1 MTIGTGLVVVVTVVV
16 IGLLLLTALR
26 PRRGRRPRLVN
37 RNRRSGGFRRR
48 RIDAMKARAA
58 ADVALIRG
66 TDRRLRPDATADGES
81 KI

>member
-26 PRRGRRPRLVN
+26 SRRPRLVN

-58 ADVALIRG
+58 ADIALIQG
-66 TDRRLRPDATADGES
+66 NDRRLRPDATTDGES

>member
-1 MTIGTGLVVVVTVVV
+1 MTRGTGLVVVVTVVV

-26 PRRGRRPRLVN
+26 PRRPRLVN
-37 RNRRSGGFRRR
+37 RNRRGRGFRRR

-58 ADVALIRG
+58 ADIALIQG
-66 TDRRLRPDATADGES
+66 TDRRLHPDATAEGES

>member
-26 PRRGRRPRLVN
+26 RRRPRLVN
-37 RNRRSGGFRRR
+37 RNRRPGGFRRR

-66 TDRRLRPDATADGES
+66 NDRRLRPDATADGES

>member
-16 IGLLLLTALR
+16 IGLLLLRALR
-26 PRRGRRPRLVN
+26 PRHPRLVN
-37 RNRRSGGFRRR
+37 RNRRRGGFRRR

-58 ADVALIRG
+58 ADVALIQG
-66 TDRRLRPDATADGES
+66 KDRRLRPGATADGEG

>member
-26 PRRGRRPRLVN
+26 PRRPRLVN

-58 ADVALIRG
+58 ADIALIQG
-66 TDRRLRPDATADGES
+66 NDRRLRPDATADGES

>member
-16 IGLLLLTALR
+16 IGLLLLSALR
-26 PRRGRRPRLVN
+26 LRRPRLVN
-37 RNRRSGGFRRR
+37 RGRRPAGFRRR

-58 ADVALIRG
+58 ADIAMIQG
-66 TDRRLRPDATADGES
+66 NDGPLRPDATADEEG

>member
-26 PRRGRRPRLVN
+26 PRRPRLVN

-58 ADVALIRG
+58 ADVALIQGNGRG
-66 TDRRLRPDATADGES
+66 LRPDATADGES

>member
-1 MTIGTGLVVVVTVVV
+1 MTIGTGLVIVVIVVV
-16 IGLLLLTALR
+16 IGLLLLLTVLR
-26 PRRGRRPRLVN
+26 PRRPRLVN

-58 ADVALIRG
+58 ADVALIQG
-66 TDRRLRPDATADGES
+66 KDRRLRPDATADGES